1 MLVIDNFIWSKCQ
14 IIYLRVINLINDINV
29 FFVGII
35 LDIFFFHRNFPG
47 TKTLSI
53 WFINYQIIAR
63 KIQKNKITVN
73 K

>member
-35 LDIFFFHRNFPG
+35 LDIFFFIENFSG
-47 TKTLSI
+47 TKTISI